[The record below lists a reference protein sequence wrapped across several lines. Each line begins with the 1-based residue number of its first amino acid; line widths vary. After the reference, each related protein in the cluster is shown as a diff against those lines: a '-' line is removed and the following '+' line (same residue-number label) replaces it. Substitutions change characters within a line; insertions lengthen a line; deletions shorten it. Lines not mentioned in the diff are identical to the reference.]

1 MISQKS
7 VHEYCPIKGD
17 YVSYV
22 FDLLPYQ
29 DQYWCILNAGGK
41 SLSSMT
47 ADLHSALKAMSIEED
62 EPINLP
68 DEPQFR
74 VFEENELS
82 VLGRLLNPDC
92 QAMSRL
98 IEDMPRHWRLIGRVR
113 GIALSREKFQFIFKR
128 EEDLLTVLNDR
139 PWSFNHWTMLL
150 ERWTESPPDD
160 FLTKFEV
167 WVRIRNIPCNHYTLE
182 TMRTLAKAAGAVIDV
197 AYDPK
202 FSQKTDFI
210 RAKVLFD
217 ISKPARDEKLL
228 NIPGGKGVM
237 ISYEYEKL
245 RKKCFHCFRLTH
257 EKSQCPLLKK
267 GSHLAKNPSALP
279 ASTSKPNEK
288 PLIEAPPAL
297 HMLEGPPGFP
307 PLFPELS
314 KEDRRSA
321 LMYVAHSD
329 TTERM
334 ARIERVNH
342 HIEDL
347 RSKKDDALPLF
358 STDLLKEKGMV
369 FKYDN
374 TGDKLRSI
382 STRCVSQSRSAPV
395 SIKSQELAPD
405 ESEQISSSHL
415 VTEIS
420 TGFHMGSSS
429 KSPVSG
435 SLSSQKKPRNRPPA
449 WKRRLR
455 KLSTASQTLSS
466 DQDAVSLEGGNKR
479 KSDDAAIQES
489 KKQNQNIESPVASVL
504 KPLPIQ

>member
-1 MISQKS
+1 
-7 VHEYCPIKGD
+7 
-17 YVSYV
+17 
-22 FDLLPYQ
+22 
-29 DQYWCILNAGGK
+29 
-41 SLSSMT
+41 MT
-47 ADLHSALKAMSIEED
+47 IEDD

-92 QAMSRL
+92 QSMSRM
-98 IEDMPRHWRLIGRVR
+98 IEDMPRHWRLVGRVR

-128 EEDLLTVLNDR
+128 EEDLQTVLNDR

-150 ERWTESPPDD
+150 ERWTASPPDD

-167 WVRIRNIPCNHYTLE
+167 WIRIRNIPCNHYMLE
-182 TMRTLAKAAGAVIDV
+182 TIRTLAKAAGEVIDV

-217 ISKPARDEKLL
+217 ISKPARDDKLL

-257 EKSQCPLLKK
+257 EKAQCPLLKK
-267 GSHLAKNPSALP
+267 GSHLARSPSTPQEPEGMIKEKYHAETPP
-279 ASTSKPNEK
+279 AHR
-288 PLIEAPPAL
+288 LLEAPS
-297 HMLEGPPGFP
+297 GFP
-307 PLFPELS
+307 SLFPEFS
-314 KEDRRSA
+314 KDDRRSA
-321 LMYVAHSD
+321 LMYVSHSD
-329 TTERM
+329 ATERM
-334 ARIERVNH
+334 ARIVRVNH
-342 HIEDL
+342 HIEDI
-347 RSKKDDALPLF
+347 RRKKDEDLPLF

-369 FKYDN
+369 FKYDI
-374 TGDKLRSI
+374 TGDKLKSI
-382 STRCVSQSRSAPV
+382 STRCVSQSRSAPALPN
-395 SIKSQELAPD
+395 SQGIALE
-405 ESEQISSSHL
+405 ESDQSSSSHL

-429 KSPVSG
+429 KTLATG
-435 SLSSQKKPRNRPPA
+435 SLSGQKKPRNRPLG

-455 KLSTASQTLSS
+455 KITTTSQNPTSV
-466 DQDAVSLEGGNKR
+466 QDAASLEGGNKR
-479 KSDDAAIQES
+479 KSNDAAIKES

-504 KPLPIQ
+504 KLLPLQ